1 MKTVVDAR
9 FRREAETFVL
19 RFSCDDCCHRVDE
32 GALRACSMAF
42 PADLQRASIDAES
55 LAFCKSFE
63 LA

>member
-9 FRREAETFVL
+9 FRQEAETFVL
-19 RFSCDDCCHRVDE
+19 RFSCEDCCHRVDE
-32 GALRACSMAF
+32 GASRACSMAF
-42 PADLQRASIDAES
+42 PADLQRASLDAES